1 MDATLCG
8 MRIAVLDGHMLNPG
22 DNPWDAVAALGEMT
36 LYDLTP
42 VEKVV
47 ERSADTDIVV
57 TNKIVL
63 SKEVLDQLPRLK
75 FINATATGYNNID
88 CAAAK
93 ARGVFVSNLP
103 EYGTDSVAQFTFA
116 LILELANSIGHHND
130 AVHAGRWSG
139 QPHVSFWET
148 KQAELA
154 EKTIGIIGYGRI
166 GRRVAEIAKAFGM
179 NVIHA
184 GRDPAE
190 VREAVSQADFVTL
203 HCPLTAENTGMV
215 NADFLSHMKQSAFL
229 INTARGGLVNERDLA
244 TALNE
249 ERIAGAAV
257 DVVSFEPIKTDNP
270 LLTAK
275 NCIITPHIAWAS
287 LEARK
292 RLMQATA
299 DNIRAFLAGKPINV
313 VNP

>member
-1 MDATLCG
+1 
-8 MRIAVLDGHMLNPG
+8 MRIVVPDGHMLNPG
-22 DNPWDAVAALGEMT
+22 DNPWDAISALGDFT

-42 VEKVV
+42 Q
-47 ERSADTDIVV
+47 ERIIERLVDADIAV
-57 TNKIVL
+57 TNKVPF
-63 SKEVLDQLPRLK
+63 SKEILDKLPNLK
-75 FINATATGYNNID
+75 FIAVTATGYNIID
-88 CAAAK
+88 LPAAK
-93 ARGVFVSNLP
+93 TRGIPVSNVP

-116 LILELANSIGHHND
+116 LILELAHAVGSHND
-130 AVHAGRWSG
+130 AVHGGRWSG

-179 NVIHA
+179 RIIHS
-184 GRDPAE
+184 GRDHAE
-190 VREAVSQADFVTL
+190 VREVVSQADFVTL
-203 HCPLTAENTGMV
+203 HCTLTTENAGMV
-215 NADFLSHMKQSAFL
+215 NREFLSKMRATAFL
-229 INTARGGLVNERDLA
+229 INTARGGLVHQKDLA
-244 TALNE
+244 DALNGG
-249 ERIAGAAV
+249 RIAGAAV
-257 DVVSFEPIKTDNP
+257 DVVSFEPIKPDNP

-292 RLMQATA
+292 RLMRATA
-299 DNIRAFLAGKPINV
+299 ENIRAFLAGTPINV

>member
-1 MDATLCG
+1 

-22 DNPWDAVAALGEMT
+22 DNPWDAVAALGDMT

-42 VEKVV
+42 ATEVI
-47 ERSADTDIVV
+47 ERSADADIIV

-63 SKEVLDQLPRLK
+63 SKEVLDRLPKLK
-75 FINATATGYNNID
+75 FITATATGYNNID

-93 ARGVFVSNLP
+93 ARGVSVSNVP

-116 LILELANSIGHHND
+116 LILELANSVGHHND
-130 AVHAGRWSG
+130 AVHSGRWSG

-148 KQAELA
+148 KQVELA
-154 EKTIGIIGYGRI
+154 GKTIGIIGYGRI

-179 NVIHA
+179 RVIHA
-184 GRDPAE
+184 GRDHAE
-190 VREAVSQADFVTL
+190 VREVVSQADFVTL
-203 HCPLTAENTGMV
+203 HCPLTVENTGMV
-215 NADFLSHMKQSAFL
+215 NADFLSHMKKGAFL
-229 INTARGGLVNERDLA
+229 INTARGGLVHEKDLA
-244 TALNE
+244 DALNGG
-249 ERIAGAAV
+249 RIAGAAV
-257 DVVSFEPIKTDNP
+257 DVVSFEPIKPDNP

-292 RLMQATA
+292 RLMDATA
-299 DNIRAFLAGKPINV
+299 ENIRAFLVGKPINV

>member
-1 MDATLCG
+1 MIVG

-42 VEKVV
+42 AGKVI
-47 ERSADTDIVV
+47 ERSADADIII

-63 SKEVLDQLPRLK
+63 SKEVLDCLPNLK
-75 FINATATGYNNID
+75 FIAVTATGYNIID
-88 CAAAK
+88 LEAAK
-93 ARGVFVSNLP
+93 ARGIPVSNVP

-116 LILELANSIGHHND
+116 LIFEFTNSVGHHND
-130 AVHAGRWSG
+130 AVHSGRWSG
-139 QPHVSFWET
+139 QPHVSFWESS
-148 KQAELA
+148 QIELQG
-154 EKTIGIIGYGRI
+154 KTIGIIGYGRI
-166 GRRVAEIAKAFGM
+166 GKRVGDIAKVLGM
-179 NVIHA
+179 RVLTA
-184 GRDPAE
+184 GRDQKE
-190 VREAVSQADFVTL
+190 VREIISKSDIVTL

-215 NADFLSHMKQSAFL
+215 NAGFLSHMKRSAFL

-244 TALNE
+244 AALNE

-257 DVVSFEPIKTDNP
+257 DVVSYEPIKTDNL

-299 DNIRAFLAGKPINV
+299 ENIRAFLAGKPTNV
-313 VNP
+313 VNL

>member
-1 MDATLCG
+1 

-42 VEKVV
+42 AAEVI
-47 ERSADTDIVV
+47 ERSADADIIV

-63 SKEVLDQLPRLK
+63 SKEVLDRLPKLK
-75 FINATATGYNNID
+75 FITATATGYNTID
-88 CAAAK
+88 LAAAK
-93 ARGVFVSNLP
+93 ARGVSVSNVP

-116 LILELANSIGHHND
+116 LILELANSVGHHND
-130 AVHAGRWSG
+130 AVQSGLWSR

-148 KQAELA
+148 DQVELA
-154 EKTIGIIGYGRI
+154 GKTLGIIGYGRI
-166 GRRVAEIAKAFGM
+166 GRRVEEIGKAFGM
-179 NVIHA
+179 RVIHA
-184 GRDPAE
+184 GRDPLDIDRVLA
-190 VREAVSQADFVTL
+190 ASGIL
-203 HCPLTAENTGMV
+203 SMHCPLTDGNAGMV
-215 NADFLSHMKQSAFL
+215 HRGFLSKMRSTAFL
-229 INTARGGLVNERDLA
+229 INTARGGLVNEQDLA
-244 TALNE
+244 DALNAGK
-249 ERIAGAAV
+249 IAGAAV
-257 DVVSFEPIKTDNP
+257 DVVSFEPIKPDNP

-275 NCIITPHIAWAS
+275 HCIITPHIAWAS

-299 DNIRAFLAGKPINV
+299 ENIRAFLAGTPVNV

>member
-1 MDATLCG
+1 MFSIPPPPPPSRPYPLIPFFL
-8 MRIAVLDGHMLNPG
+8 RIN
-22 DNPWDAVAALGEMT
+22 
-36 LYDLTP
+36 
-42 VEKVV
+42 
-47 ERSADTDIVV
+47 
-57 TNKIVL
+57 
-63 SKEVLDQLPRLK
+63 
-75 FINATATGYNNID
+75 
-88 CAAAK
+88 
-93 ARGVFVSNLP
+93 VSP
-103 EYGTDSVAQFTFA
+103 
-116 LILELANSIGHHND
+116 
-130 AVHAGRWSG
+130 
-139 QPHVSFWET
+139 P
-148 KQAELA
+148 
-154 EKTIGIIGYGRI
+154 
-166 GRRVAEIAKAFGM
+166 
-179 NVIHA
+179 